1 MNAIILPISIKPG
14 FDDDILL
21 DHVARFVISLQHPDI
36 YGSMINEP
44 IEYFII
50 NTDMNLIY
58 IFIRCLYIEEIY
70 EDGTYVL
77 IDTQKILNFL
87 NNYNQ
92 LTVPKSTAT
101 PIALAELD
109 PNSFEQFN
117 FEQGFMYIDV
127 LKLFIETNEKQDFVD
142 MLADYNI
149 KIVETVNDILKN

>member
-21 DHVARFVISLQHPDI
+21 DHVARFAISLQHPDI
-36 YGSMINEP
+36 YGSMINEE

-77 IDTQKILNFL
+77 IDVEKIVNFL

-92 LTVPKSTAT
+92 LTVPKSNAT

-117 FEQGFMYIDV
+117 FKQGFMYKDV
-127 LKLFIETNEKQDFVD
+127 LQLFIDDNEKNEFID
-142 MLADYNI
+142 MLTDYNI
-149 KIVETVNDILKN
+149 KIVENVNDILKT